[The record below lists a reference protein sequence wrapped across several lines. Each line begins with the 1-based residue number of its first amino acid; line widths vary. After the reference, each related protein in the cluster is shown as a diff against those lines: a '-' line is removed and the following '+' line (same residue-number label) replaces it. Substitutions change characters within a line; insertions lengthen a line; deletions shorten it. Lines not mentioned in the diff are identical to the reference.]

1 MVLSEL
7 TNKELKGILRENHVR
22 NYSKL
27 NKKGLL
33 KKVNQLIKAQNGGG
47 KKNGKGKNKKYT
59 LKDLIGGTGLTDKN
73 GNPIPPEKGS
83 TSPPAKVSNSPPA
96 GINYGINQTDAV
108 NYSLLNSNA
117 QAAAPPATASA
128 PPATATAPPANVTNS
143 TLTKPK
149 PNSNQQSVRPPP
161 TVNETRQIS
170 PVSIEST
177 NISNAS
183 APPLEGELAANPTTK
198 NNALKVYSADPK
210 NRNFIGKA
218 NGITPTEKY
227 GNMRTNQT
235 STNNS
240 ANTKDECGA
249 CSIQ

>member
-59 LKDLIGGTGLTDKN
+59 LKDLIGGTKPTDKN
-73 GNPIPPEKGS
+73 GKPIPPAKG
-83 TSPPAKVSNSPPA
+83 SPPA
-96 GINYGINQTDAV
+96 GINYGINQSDAV

-128 PPATATAPPANVTNS
+128 PPATASATPANVTNS
-143 TLTKPK
+143 TLTKPT
-149 PNSNQQSVRPPP
+149 SIQQSVRPSP
-161 TVNETRQIS
+161 TVNETSQIP

-177 NISNAS
+177 NISKAS
-183 APPLEGELAANPTTK
+183 APPLEDELAANPTTK

-218 NGITPTEKY
+218 NGITPTKKY
-227 GNMRTNQT
+227 GNMQPNQT